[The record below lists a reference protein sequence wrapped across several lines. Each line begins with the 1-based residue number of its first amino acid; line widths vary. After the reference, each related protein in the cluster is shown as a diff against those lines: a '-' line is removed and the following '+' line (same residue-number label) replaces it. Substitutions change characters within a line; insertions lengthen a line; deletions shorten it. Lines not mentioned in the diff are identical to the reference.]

1 MRYHFIVKDIFAQ
14 QLLDGNQQILAF
26 FVKKSLYNLVNWSYF
41 HIFASRRVSLK
52 ERNIFCIPF
61 PTEFLCRKEGLCR
74 GWTQKDENR

>member
-1 MRYHFIVKDIFAQ
+1 M
-14 QLLDGNQQILAF
+14 
-26 FVKKSLYNLVNWSYF
+26 KKKIEYQTWV
-41 HIFASRRVSLK
+41 K